1 VDENN
6 IKASMREIIQY
17 VLDKFRVTSL
27 KPTSMSPMP
36 PTPSSR
42 PAYVPVPPN
51 KATLLQD
58 RSRPM

>member
-1 VDENN
+1 
-6 IKASMREIIQY
+6 MREIIQY